1 MPIAEQANEIL
12 HTVFGYKA
20 FRNQQLQIIESV
32 MRGEDNLVIIPTG
45 GGKSLC
51 YQIPSLL
58 FAGTTIVI
66 SPLIALMKDQVDQ
79 LLAYGIKAACLTS
92 LQTYEEQQT
101 VIRQYKNSEI
111 KLLYIAPERLAS
123 GAFATI
129 IESYS
134 PSLIA
139 IDEAHCI
146 SQWGHDFRPEYMQI
160 GQLKVKF
167 PNIPVIALTATA
179 DEMTRKDI
187 IERLNLYQPQIHIS
201 SFDRPNIRYTVVE
214 RFNQLEQISSFLK
227 NQKGNS
233 GIIYCLSRA
242 KVEEMTERLTARG
255 YSVVA
260 YHAGLSTQERSR
272 AQELFIKDDVLIMIA
287 TVAFGMGINKPN
299 VRFVIHANVPRTIE
313 AYYQETGRAGR
324 DGLPAEALMLSNSRD
339 FSWYQKL
346 IDEKDAGSHKSVESH
361 KLNEMIA
368 FSQAQT
374 CRRIVLLNYFGEH
387 RIEKCNNCDI
397 CLYPLEHYD
406 GLVDAQKILSC
417 VYRVEQRYGAQYIAD
432 VLRGSNRAAIKE
444 NGHDKLSLFG
454 IGKEHSTDYWISIIR
469 QLIHLGYLKQ
479 NYSEL
484 FSTLYLA
491 ENTRKILRGE
501 IQLSLVKPRLELVKK
516 SRNNRYA
523 RAINQTTILAYEER
537 ILFNN
542 LKRLRKDLAEVDNVA
557 PYIIFSDESLLE
569 MVQKLPENK
578 KSLLEINGVGKIK
591 LEKYGELFLDAIAQF
606 ITAQ

>member
-1 MPIAEQANEIL
+1 MSIAEQANEVL
-12 HTVFGYKA
+12 HSVFGYKA

-32 MRGEDNLVIIPTG
+32 MSNEDNLVIIPTG

-51 YQIPSLL
+51 YQIPALL
-58 FAGTTIVI
+58 FDGTTIVI

-79 LLAYGIKAACLTS
+79 LLAYGIKAACLTG
-92 LQTYEEQQT
+92 LQSYEEQLA
-101 VIRQYKNSEI
+101 VINQYKQGEI
-111 KLLYIAPERLAS
+111 KLLYLAPERI
-123 GAFATI
+123 ATAGFNHI
-129 IESYS
+129 INQLP

-167 PNIPVIALTATA
+167 PHIPVIALTATA

-187 IERLNLYQPQIHIS
+187 IERLNLHNPHIQIS

-214 RFNQLEQISSFLK
+214 RFNQLEQISSFLQ
-227 NQKGNS
+227 NQNGNS

-242 KVEEMTERLTARG
+242 KVEDMAVRLTSRG

-260 YHAGLSTQERSR
+260 YHAGLSTNERAYAQER
-272 AQELFIKDDVLIMIA
+272 FIKDDVPIMIA

-339 FSWYQKL
+339 FAWYQKL
-346 IDEKDAGSHKSVESH
+346 VAEKEESLHKSIETH

-368 FSQAQT
+368 FTQAQT

-387 RIEKCNNCDI
+387 RTEKCNNCDI
-397 CLYPLEHYD
+397 CLYPLERYD
-406 GLVDAQKILSC
+406 GLIDAQKILSC
-417 VYRVEQRYGAQYIAD
+417 VYRVEQRYGAQYVVD
-432 VLRGSNRAAIKE
+432 VLRGSTRAAIKD
-444 NGHDKLSLFG
+444 NGHDKLSVYG
-454 IGKEHSTDYWISIIR
+454 MGKDRSSDYWISIIR

-479 NYSEL
+479 NYSES

-491 ENTRKILRGE
+491 EDARKILRGE
-501 IQLSLVKPRLELVKK
+501 IELSLVKPRLELVKK

-523 RAINQTTILAYEER
+523 RSASQTTILAYEER

-542 LKRLRKDLAEVDNVA
+542 LKRLRKEIAEMEDVA
-557 PYIIFSDESLLE
+557 PYIIFSDASLLE
-569 MVQKLPENK
+569 MVQELPENK
-578 KSLLEINGVGKIK
+578 RDLLGITGVGKIK
-591 LEKYGELFLDAIAQF
+591 LEKYGELFLDAIEEF
-606 ITAQ
+606 IASS

>member
-1 MPIAEQANEIL
+1 MSIAEQANEIL
-12 HTVFGYKA
+12 HTTFGYKA

-58 FAGTTIVI
+58 FTGTTIVI

-92 LQTYEEQQT
+92 LQSYEEQQ
-101 VIRQYKNSEI
+101 VIIRQYRNGEI
-111 KLLYIAPERLAS
+111 KLLYIAPERLATTL
-123 GAFATI
+123 FTTI
-129 IESYS
+129 LESV
-134 PSLIA
+134 PPALIA

-160 GQLKVKF
+160 GQLKIRF
-167 PNIPVIALTATA
+167 PAIPVIALTATA

-187 IERLNLYQPQIHIS
+187 IERLNLYNPQIHIS

-242 KVEEMTERLTARG
+242 KVEEMVERLTTRG

-272 AQELFIKDDVLIMIA
+272 AQERFIKDDVPIMIA

-339 FSWYQKL
+339 FGWYQKL
-346 IDEKDAGSHKSVESH
+346 IDEKEAGVHKSVETH
-361 KLNEMIA
+361 KLHEMIA
-368 FSQAQT
+368 FTQAQT

-387 RIEKCNNCDI
+387 RVEKCNNCDI

-406 GLVDAQKILSC
+406 GLIDAQKILSC
-417 VYRVEQRYGAQYIAD
+417 VYRVDQRYGAQYIAD
-432 VLRGSNRAAIKE
+432 VLRGSTRATIKE
-444 NGHDKLSLFG
+444 NGHDKLSLYG
-454 IGKEHSTDYWISIIR
+454 IGKEHSSDYWVSIIR

-479 NYSEL
+479 NYSES

-491 ENTRKILRGE
+491 EDARKILRSE
-501 IQLSLVKPRLELVKK
+501 IKLSLVRPRLELVKK

-523 RAINQTTILAYEER
+523 RSINQTTILAYEER

-542 LKRLRKDLAEVDNVA
+542 LKRLRKDIAEMDGVA

-578 KSLLEINGVGKIK
+578 KELLDVTGVGKIK
-591 LEKYGELFLDAIAQF
+591 LEKYGELFLDVIEQF
-606 ITAQ
+606 ITSH